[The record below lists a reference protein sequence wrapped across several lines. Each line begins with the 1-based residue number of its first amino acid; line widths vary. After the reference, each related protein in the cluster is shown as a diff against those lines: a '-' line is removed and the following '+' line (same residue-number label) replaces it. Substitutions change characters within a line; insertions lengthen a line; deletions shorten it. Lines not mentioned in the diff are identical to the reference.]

1 MLTSLWVD
9 RALSWLIF
17 FKNVCASLIRPI
29 PLPTKLV
36 RKITYSFLSK
46 VKAEIECILRE
57 NGDFPCY
64 GRAPS
69 FIVVVPKPN
78 GSKRLCINL
87 THINKSI
94 QRVIHPIASV
104 DDSLVKLVNCRT
116 FSNLD
121 TRREFWQKLFAKESR
136 YNTIHFS
143 QTILD

>member
-1 MLTSLWVD
+1 MGRSCSFLADIFQKRLCIFDTSYTIT
-9 RALSWLIF
+9 RKTSA
-17 FKNVCASLIRPI
+17 
-29 PLPTKLV
+29 KLV